1 MIQILALLEQF
12 KAEAF
17 WVCPLKLSK
26 SKSTIQMEKTVC
38 FAIKVS
44 NLPASFVGRSHF
56 RAALSNGR
64 VGGSQN
70 AEQARSFPIP
80 VKVGTTSMVIQT
92 NGSAL
97 ETTAQLHGS
106 SVPMQG
112 IVPYEVP
119 SDQQI
124 QSFRSLIPRSD
135 YLPAG
140 VLPPPDSRA

>member
-1 MIQILALLEQF
+1 MATLFALLSTLFFIGAATSHAQR
-12 KAEAF
+12 KVPNGTIPGQRHS
-17 WVCPLKLSK
+17 WVVPIS
-26 SKSTIQMEKTVC
+26 
-38 FAIKVS
+38 A
-44 NLPASFVGRSHF
+44 
-56 RAALSNGR
+56 AALSNGR

-70 AEQARSFPIP
+70 AEQARSFPGGAILP

-92 NGSAL
+92 DGSAL
-97 ETTAQLHGS
+97 ETTAQFHGS

-140 VLPPPDSRA
+140 VLPLPDSRA